1 MASSAPVNG
10 ASTAPPQKIRI
21 KKNTTNPFGV
31 ARQPGGAR
39 PTPIANGRPTPAAR
53 PSPTPPALKPGQYSG
68 FSDPKVGKY
77 TDYKLVV
84 TKKDLMDGLR
94 HHILHL
100 AGDKKT
106 VDIRDQSQ
114 FARPAHL
121 HRRDPMADSAGLL
134 KDEQAE
140 VRDGLTVN
148 EREEQSKKNELRKQ
162 EREANLAQIAPT
174 QSTRKGIK
182 QTLKTKAVYHKEYTE
197 EEKRRI
203 QTNYEEKLPWH
214 LEDFDGKHCFV
225 GENQAPSAHR
235 HVAFAYERPDA
246 GTPKFRLVPVEKVY
260 EFRPKRRV
268 VQAQTLEEIEAA
280 MSKKRATMPEW
291 LERVEQ
297 KSALKRKEQQ
307 TRGTGTMYT
316 GAVNN
321 NKFAGRTGEGA
332 DLDFDDD
339 ELFADDEEGDIFK
352 LEDEDEDL
360 AKKKIKEDQLKAN
373 YFEVKEEREFDEEE
387 EAEQRE
393 EQARKENFRKIRR
406 ALEKHE
412 HDYNH
417 ASDSEYSDSVSHT
430 FPPFTIPSYPCTTNM
445 NALLTVRLRRR
456 TRPHRS
462 RTSEKPRRPRP
473 TDTLPNRSKRRHTST
488 RRHNYQTVLLH
499 KQHSLRCH
507 NPLCH
512 EPHQIRPRPNTN
524 RQRNLRDA
532 PLPLQPE
539 TPRQPHALRSRKRH
553 RHIHT

>member
-1 MASSAPVNG
+1 MASPAPVQAPVNG
-10 ASTAPPQKIRI
+10 TSTAPVQKKRI
-21 KKNTTNPFGV
+21 KKNTTNPFAV

-39 PTPIANGRPTPAAR
+39 PTPIANGRPTPVSRA
-53 PSPTPPALKPGQYSG
+53 SPTPTVLKPGQYSG

-77 TDYKLVV
+77 TDYRLVV

-100 AGDKKT
+100 ADNKKN

-114 FARPAHL
+114 FPRPAHL
-121 HRRDPMADSAGLL
+121 HRRDPLADSAGLL

-140 VRDGLTVN
+140 IRDGLTVN

-174 QSTRKGIK
+174 QSSRKGIK
-182 QTLKTKAVYHKEYTE
+182 QTLRTKQVYHKEYTE

-225 GENQAPSAHR
+225 GENQGPSAHR
-235 HVAFAYERPDA
+235 HVAFAYERQDA
-246 GTPKFRLVPVEKVY
+246 GNAKFRLVPVEKVY
-260 EFRPKRRV
+260 EFRPKRKV

-280 MSKKRATMPEW
+280 MKKKRAIMPEW
-291 LERVEQ
+291 LERLDQ
-297 KSALKRKEQQ
+297 KSVLKKKEQQ
-307 TRGTGTMYT
+307 SRVGGMYT

-321 NKFAGRTGEGA
+321 NKYAGRTGEGA
-332 DLDFDDD
+332 DMDFDDD
-339 ELFADDEEGDIFK
+339 ELFADDEEGDIVK

-373 YFEVKEEREFDEEE
+373 YFEVKDEREFDEEE

-417 ASDSEYSDSVSHT
+417 ASDSEYSDSVSHIILHSH
-430 FPPFTIPSYPCTTNM
+430 FTLTNTSP
-445 NALLTVRLRRR
+445 TVRFRRR

-462 RTSEKPRRPRP
+462 RTSQSPRNPRSDPRGSNRRTSRHPPPRRHHKTCHRHKSPFWRDNPLGRQPQQVRPRP
-473 TDTLPNRSKRRHTST
+473 H
-488 RRHNYQTVLLH
+488 
-499 KQHSLRCH
+499 
-507 NPLCH
+507 
-512 EPHQIRPRPNTN
+512 
-524 RQRNLRDA
+524 RQRR
-532 PLPLQPE
+532 
-539 TPRQPHALRSRKRH
+539 R
-553 RHIHT
+553 